1 MNEIFPD
8 IKTTVL
14 RLSTDKP
21 VRKTPYQVKGVFI
34 KKHAS
39 ELITPML
46 DGTYRKKFSY
56 PRVQVKILNEQ
67 IYIIGIKEGV
77 EPVLSIPDKIKELD
91 FGNIT
96 FEINDFEEETLQQ
109 QFISS
114 GSIVK
119 YSFLTPWAA
128 LNHVTG
134 NKYRSTSFKKKVS
147 YLNRLLGN
155 NLIFLSKEMGV
166 PMEKGIYT
174 KVEIPNLHPKSIDDN
189 KWKSF
194 KGEFK
199 TNIILP
205 NYIGL
210 GNGITRG
217 YGTISGLFNIDSVV
231 FDKEL
236 DKEEIKDMDLVLP
249 TDLRKQKKKT
259 KDKKPMEN
267 SFKKEKSLKDTKK
280 HRKKYSSGFKKNYYK
295 KNRNHAKSK
304 RILSEDF
311 DVIVD
316 GNIVASEKE
325 GDIQDDQR
333 FNTEKHHKQQHKF

>member
-1 MNEIFPD
+1 
-8 IKTTVL
+8 
-14 RLSTDKP
+14 
-21 VRKTPYQVKGVFI
+21 
-34 KKHAS
+34 
-39 ELITPML
+39 ML

-96 FEINDFEEETLQQ
+96 FTINDFEEETLEQ
-109 QFISS
+109 QFALS
-114 GSIVK
+114 GTAVK
-119 YSFLTPWAA
+119 YSFLTSWAA

-134 NKYRSTSFKKKVS
+134 KKYRSIPFKKKKS
-147 YLNRLLGN
+147 YLNKLLGT
-155 NLIFLSKEMGV
+155 NLIFLAKEMGISIDR
-166 PMEKGIYT
+166 GIYT
-174 KVEIPNLHPKSIDDN
+174 KVKISNLHPKSIDDN

-194 KGEFK
+194 KGDFK

-217 YGTISGLFNIDSVV
+217 YGTISRLFDIDTVV

-236 DKEEIKDMDLVLP
+236 DKEETKDMDLVLP
-249 TDLRKQKKKT
+249 SDLIKKRKKT
-259 KDKKPMEN
+259 KDKKSIEN
-267 SFKKEKSLKDTKK
+267 RLRKEKSFKSVKK
-280 HRKKYSSGFKKNYYK
+280 RRNKYSPEPKNNYYK
-295 KNRNHAKSK
+295 KNRNYAKSK

-311 DVIVD
+311 DVVVD
-316 GNIVASEKE
+316 GNIITPEKE
-325 GDIQDDQR
+325 SDVQDDQR
-333 FNTEKHHKQQHKF
+333 FNTEKYHKQQHKF

>member
-1 MNEIFPD
+1 MNETFPE

-67 IYIIGIKEGV
+67 IYFIGIKEGV
-77 EPVLSIPDKIKELD
+77 EPVLSIPNKIKELD

-96 FEINDFEEETLQQ
+96 FEINDFKEETLNQ
-109 QFISS
+109 QFILSS
-114 GSIVK
+114 SILK

-128 LNHVTG
+128 LNHATG
-134 NKYRSTSFKKKVS
+134 NKYRSTAFKKKVS
-147 YLNRLLGN
+147 YLNQLLGK
-155 NLIFLSKEMGV
+155 NLIFLAKEMGAPV
-166 PMEKGIYT
+166 EKGIYT

-194 KGEFK
+194 KGEFN
-199 TNIILP
+199 TNILLP

-217 YGTISGLFNIDSVV
+217 YGTISRLFDINEVV
-231 FDKEL
+231 L
-236 DKEEIKDMDLVLP
+236 DKKLNNEEIKDMDLVLP
-249 TDLRKQKKKT
+249 NDLSKQRKKSKK
-259 KDKKPMEN
+259 KKPMSN
-267 SFKKEKSLKDTKK
+267 RFKKEKSFKGSKKLSNKYNSGTKN
-280 HRKKYSSGFKKNYYK
+280 SYYK
-295 KNRNHAKSK
+295 NNRNPAKSK

-316 GNIVASEKE
+316 GNIIASEKE
-325 GDIQDDQR
+325 SDTQDDQR